1 MIEWRVIEQRDQ
13 TTWSGDGEQATVP
26 GKRPGRPG
34 LLNYLVAGAF
44 LALTGLVTVFA
55 FGFVL
60 VVVLPIALIGGLLAG
75 WRWRRMLWSQDA
87 FRRHQTQQHR
97 HQGQGARTDD
107 DRKVPRRDDEQ
118 VIDI

>member
-1 MIEWRVIEQRDQ
+1 MIEWRVIEQREQ
-13 TTWSGDGEQATVP
+13 TSCSGDGDQSSVP
-26 GKRPGRPG
+26 GKRPGKPG

-60 VVVLPIALIGGLLAG
+60 VVVLPIALLGGLLAG
-75 WRWRRMLWSQDA
+75 WRWRRMLWSHDA
-87 FRRHQTQQHR
+87 LRRHQ
-97 HQGQGARTDD
+97 ARQRQESGVDPNA
-107 DRKVPRRDDEQ
+107 PRRDIPGRDDEQ